1 MSSDFALDLRVARR
15 QAGFTQDDVARLLG
29 VTQSQISDLEHGRV
43 LPTLQ
48 QICSLSLIF
57 GRSFESLFSE
67 LMQSAR
73 RAISGRLPSISA
85 AVRSYVGTFNRE
97 ASLKR
102 MERRLQAESPGYG
115 AE

>member
-1 MSSDFALDLRVARR
+1 MSTDFALDLRVARR

-29 VTQSQISDLEHGRV
+29 VTQSHVSDLEHGRV

-48 QICSLSLIF
+48 QVCSLSLIF

-67 LMQSAR
+67 LMKSAR
-73 RAISGRLPSISA
+73 QAISGRLLDLPA
-85 AVRSYVGTFNRE
+85 MVRSYVGTFNRE
-97 ASLKR
+97 SSLKR
-102 MERRLQAESPGYG
+102 IERRLQAESPGYG

>member
-15 QAGFTQDDVARLLG
+15 QAGFTQEDVARLLG
-29 VTQSQISDLEHGRV
+29 VTQSHVSDLEHGRV

-67 LMQSAR
+67 LMRDAR
-73 RAISGRLPSISA
+73 RTIGSRLAGLPQV
-85 AVRSYVGTFNRE
+85 VRSYVGTFNRE
-97 ASLKR
+97 SSLKR
-102 MERRLQAESPGYG
+102 IERRLEVESPGYG
-115 AE
+115 TE